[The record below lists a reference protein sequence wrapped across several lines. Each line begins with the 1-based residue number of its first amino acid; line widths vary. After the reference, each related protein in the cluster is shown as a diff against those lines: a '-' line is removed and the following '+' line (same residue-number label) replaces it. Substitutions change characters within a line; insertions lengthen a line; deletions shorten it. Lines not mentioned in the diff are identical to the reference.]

1 MKRILSLVLLLVFAI
16 ASSFRSSAQNADI
29 NGIWKLDRTKST
41 IVESLPVLVRIDVQI
56 KGDSL
61 LTQRYYETA
70 DGQEY
75 PFKENVSLNGQECNI
90 IVYNM
95 PRKTKANWAEQDGLL
110 IVESTTTFNGQNGP
124 DNFISKETWKADTA
138 NKTVTISYKNNIS
151 TSESAG
157 ILFFNKAE

>member
-1 MKRILSLVLLLVFAI
+1 
-16 ASSFRSSAQNADI
+16 
-29 NGIWKLDRTKST
+29 
-41 IVESLPVLVRIDVQI
+41 VESLPVLVRIDVQI

-61 LTQRYYETA
+61 LTQRYYETS

-95 PRKTKANWAEQDGLL
+95 PRKTKANWVEQDGLL